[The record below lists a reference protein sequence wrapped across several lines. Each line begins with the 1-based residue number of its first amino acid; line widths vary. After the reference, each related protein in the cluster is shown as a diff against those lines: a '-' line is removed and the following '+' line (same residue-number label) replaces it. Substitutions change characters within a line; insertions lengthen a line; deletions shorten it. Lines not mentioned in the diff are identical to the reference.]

1 MAASEH
7 TDSLPRP
14 VRHRVRRVPAP
25 TLYIYPAA
33 SGEMA
38 GQILDAAGR
47 PIAGIGGCEDRNA
60 VIDAATEAG
69 YHDLRITDVP
79 RLEDVL
85 GFGPGRSRNDNLP
98 PHQRRTTSCPEG
110 SAMEATT

>member
-14 VRHRVRRVPAP
+14 VRHHVRRVPAP

-38 GQILDAAGR
+38 GQILEAAGR

-79 RLEDVL
+79 HVEDVL
-85 GFGPGRSRNDNLP
+85 EVERQREEDESVTDRDDEQDCGPQDDLGR
-98 PHQRRTTSCPEG
+98 
-110 SAMEATT
+110 